1 MMKRAIS
8 MILAAILTAGFTA
21 CGTDESPG
29 ENASAVSGN
38 SAVDEPASPAE
49 TEVQPLTKEDYPDF
63 VMPEATGTLTVYS
76 TEMLSVTLGPAL
88 KIFKERYPE
97 VEVTSKVLSDVEYEE
112 LIRTEI
118 PAGRG
123 PDLLFSHGDDL
134 PDVYKTMSSGI
145 FTDLNPYFFY
155 DDEFNPDDYF
165 TGIMDSGLYGNKR
178 YYTPV
183 SCWLPLI
190 ATSEEILAEEGMDAD
205 VFSTL
210 EGIRNAC
217 EVYLANH
224 PDRLPLANS
233 GLSAKA
239 VLQTFF
245 EKCGLQFIDYQT
257 NTVVMDY
264 DSMKAIADIAKMYY
278 DAGRTQA
285 GMDLYIETD
294 VGNHECLFNGTI
306 DALNG
311 LFWSG
316 YYYTEE
322 LMNENYL
329 LYTYPDTG
337 GGSTAKVVSFA
348 GIPNNSEN
356 QLNAWRLMKI
366 LLSEE
371 IQCGSNGSLP
381 YLSLG
386 SPVLKNGMRK
396 FIESEIKLIY
406 GSADGVPAEVIDEYL
421 ALAESIDRAVLTP
434 PIIKRYYLLEMKY
447 YLTGKR
453 TFDECYENLKNTI
466 ELYKDE

>member
-1 MMKRAIS
+1 MKR
-8 MILAAILTAGFTA
+8 ILSTLLLTAMLTA
-21 CGTDESPG
+21 CGTGTATTTLD
-29 ENASAVSGN
+29 AVSDDANTADVSVSG
-38 SAVDEPASPAE
+38 DEAADPEP
-49 TEVQPLTKEDYPDF
+49 EVLTKEDYPDF
-63 VMPEATGTLTVYS
+63 VLPEATDTLTVYS
-76 TEMLSVTLGPAL
+76 TEMLSVTLNPAL
-88 KIFKERYPE
+88 NIFKKMYPE
-97 VEVTSKVLSDVEYEE
+97 VEVTSKILSDVEYEE

-155 DDEFNPDDYF
+155 DDEFNPENYF
-165 TGIMDSGLYGNKR
+165 TGIMDSGLYGNIR
-178 YYTPV
+178 YFVPV

-190 ATSEEILAEEGMDAD
+190 ATSEEILAEEGIEPDA
-205 VFSTL
+205 FSTL
-210 EGIRNAC
+210 EGIQNAC
-217 EVYLANH
+217 EIYHINH
-224 PDRLPLANS
+224 PDNLPLADS
-233 GLSAKA
+233 GLSAEA
-239 VLQTFF
+239 ILRTFF

-264 DSMKAIADIAKMYY
+264 DAMKIIADIAKMYY
-278 DAGRTQA
+278 DAGRTQP

-294 VGNHECLFNGTI
+294 VGNHNCLFNGTI
-306 DALNG
+306 QSLNG

-316 YYYTEE
+316 YYYAEE
-322 LMNENYL
+322 LMNQNYL
-329 LYTYPDTG
+329 VYTYPDAE

-348 GIPNNSEN
+348 GIPTNTKN

-386 SPVLKNGMRK
+386 SPVLKNGMRT
-396 FIESEIKLIY
+396 FIENEVNMIY
-406 GSADGVPAEVIDEYL
+406 GSPDGVPAEVIDEYIS
-421 ALAESIDRAVLTP
+421 LAENIDRAVLTP
-434 PIIKRYYLLEMKY
+434 PIIQRYYLLEMKP